1 MLNLNS
7 TTDRTDLECRLI
19 ALLSDA
25 TDAARALDSL
35 ADDDLAYDLG
45 VELHSAR
52 KALQRVYDLFD
63 AAAQPTDR
71 YTAEPRSAQTPAG
84 LVTSYAA

>member
-1 MLNLNS
+1 MLSPNS
-7 TTDRTDLECRLI
+7 TTDRTNLERRLV

-25 TDAARALDSL
+25 TDAARALDRL
-35 ADDDLAYDLG
+35 DDDDLAYDLG
-45 VELHSAR
+45 VELHAAR

-71 YTAEPRSAQTPAG
+71 YAAEPRSAQTPAG
-84 LVTSYAA
+84 LVVSYA